1 MRYYRPHEPHILAT
15 AWLTLDLTL
24 FPNSLLAKICWEGTQ
39 MYFKRRGG
47 QNPYDRSKSL
57 RLIKIPT
64 EIFQPKLHQS
74 VMLGLSDTLS
84 YAVFVYLCICVFV
97 FVYLRV

>member
-1 MRYYRPHEPHILAT
+1 MKNEYDLITQKGRMVNLKLRTAVRYYRPHEPHILAT

-47 QNPYDRSKSL
+47 QNPYD
-57 RLIKIPT
+57 
-64 EIFQPKLHQS
+64 
-74 VMLGLSDTLS
+74 
-84 YAVFVYLCICVFV
+84 
-97 FVYLRV
+97 